1 MLPKTLKFWLIIALL
16 LSLVY
21 LIHNRLID
29 NLNTNNELVE
39 GNPLQESTQTP
50 VIQWKGYEINPVAR
64 YEIRARVLSTKRYF
78 FGREA
83 DLSPVD
89 FVLGWGP
96 MSDNAV
102 TSKLDI
108 SQSHRWYHY
117 RWNDPPPI
125 NPAMIVRSSANT
137 HLIPADDEIKACLL
151 RVRRGEIIT
160 LKGYLVNI
168 KHPDGWKW
176 RTSMLR
182 EDSGEG
188 ACEVMWVSEVKVY

>member
-1 MLPKTLKFWLIIALL
+1 MKFGLIVALL
-16 LSLVY
+16 FSLLYV
-21 LIHNRLID
+21 IHNRLID
-29 NLNTNNELVE
+29 NPDTNNGLVE
-39 GNPLQESTQTP
+39 GNPLQENTQRP
-50 VIQWKGYEINPVAR
+50 VIRWKGYEINPVAR

-78 FGREA
+78 LDREA

-102 TSKLDI
+102 AAKLDI

-117 RWNDPPPI
+117 RWDDTPPI
-125 NPAMIVRSSANT
+125 DPAMIIRSSANT

-160 LKGYLVNI
+160 LKGYLINI
-168 KHPDGWKW
+168 NHPDGWKW

-188 ACEVMWVSEVKVY
+188 ACEVMWVSEIKAQ